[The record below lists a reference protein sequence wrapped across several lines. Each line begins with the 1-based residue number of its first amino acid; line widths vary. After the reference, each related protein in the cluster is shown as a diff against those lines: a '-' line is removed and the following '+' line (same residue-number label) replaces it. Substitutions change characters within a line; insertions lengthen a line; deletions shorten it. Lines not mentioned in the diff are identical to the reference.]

1 MELTGLNDKIS
12 RKDVTIKSLTATKS
26 AVERRLRAMVEE
38 RDRLAQQNIEFFA
51 MKANY
56 KGQLSRF
63 DEIQHSVEE
72 TREQAAHTH
81 ERMTMM
87 TAEIESLSRE
97 KEALLKEKEC
107 LLDELEA
114 RKYEV

>member
-1 MELTGLNDKIS
+1 MELRGLNDKIS

-38 RDRLAQQNIEFFA
+38 RDRLSQQNMA

-56 KGQLSRF
+56 MIKT
-63 DEIQHSVEE
+63 V
-72 TREQAAHTH
+72 
-81 ERMTMM
+81 
-87 TAEIESLSRE
+87 EIESLSRE
-97 KEALLKEKEC
+97 KEALLKEKEY
-107 LLDELEA
+107 LLDEVEA

>member
-12 RKDVTIKSLTATKS
+12 RKDVIIKSLASTKS
-26 AVERRLRAMVEE
+26 AVERRLRAMTEE
-38 RDRLAQQNIEFFA
+38 RDRLAQQNIELFA

-63 DEIQHSVEE
+63 DEIKHSVEE
-72 TREQAAHTH
+72 TREQAEHMH
-81 ERMTMM
+81 ERMRMM
-87 TAEIESLSRE
+87 TAEIESLSRK
-97 KEALLKEKEC
+97 KEALVKEKEC

>member
-1 MELTGLNDKIS
+1 MELIGLNDKIR
-12 RKDVTIKSLTATKS
+12 RKDVIIKSLATKS
-26 AVERRLRAMVEE
+26 AMERRLTAMIEE
-38 RDRLAQQNIEFFA
+38 RDRLAQQNIELFA

-63 DEIQHSVEE
+63 DEIKHSVEE
-72 TREQAAHTH
+72 TREQAAHMH
-81 ERMTMM
+81 ERMRMM

-97 KEALLKEKEC
+97 KEALLKEKEY